1 MPASLKHYKNII
13 WDWNGT
19 LLNDLDICIEA
30 INKLLVRR
38 QLGLMT
44 RDRYLDIFTFPVQEY
59 YVEAGF
65 DFRKESYESVAIE
78 FMDHYLE
85 MVKGARLHDQVRS
98 ALELIRDSG
107 RSQIILSAMEQTAL
121 RKLAGEHEIDGYF
134 SEIFGISDHLAHGK
148 LSIAEMALRETGFR
162 KAETCLIGDTLHDAE
177 VASSL
182 GIPCILVAN
191 GHQSYKRLLD
201 SGYPVIRSLN
211 EIEKVFG

>member
-1 MPASLKHYKNII
+1 MPASIKHYRNII

-19 LLNDLDICIEA
+19 LLNDLDICIDA
-30 INKLLVRR
+30 INKLLIRR
-38 QLGLMT
+38 QLSLMT
-44 RDRYLDIFTFPVQEY
+44 RERYLEIFTFPVQEY

-65 DFRKESYESVAIE
+65 DFSKETYESVAIE

-85 MVKGARLHDQVRS
+85 MVKGARLHEQVHS
-98 ALELIRDSG
+98 ALEQVRDSG
-107 RSQIILSAMEQTAL
+107 RNQIILSAMEQTAL

-148 LSIAEMALRETGFR
+148 LSIAGMALRETGFI

-177 VASSL
+177 VASAL

-191 GHQSYKRLLD
+191 GHQSESRLLA
-201 SGYPVIRSLN
+201 SGYPVIRNLN

>member
-1 MPASLKHYKNII
+1 MPASLKHYRNII

-19 LLNDLDICIEA
+19 LLNDLDICIDA

-59 YVEAGF
+59 YVQIGF
-65 DFRKESYESVAIE
+65 DFGKEAHETVAIE

-162 KAETCLIGDTLHDAE
+162 KEETCLIGDTLHDAE

-182 GIPCILVAN
+182 GIPCILGAT